1 MAHNTITAISGA
13 APSSLN
19 PPVCAVFASIRPCA
33 ANYQSVIEFLRVE
46 AGTKSGSIQ
55 DMWRRT
61 IHQVV
66 TWSSLVA
73 RKHTK
78 ERLCTSINVS

>member
-33 ANYQSVIEFLRVE
+33 ANYQSVIEFYVLKQ
-46 AGTKSGSIQ
+46 GQSQ
-55 DMWRRT
+55 DQYK
-61 IHQVV
+61 ICGDV
-66 TWSSLVA
+66 LYI
-73 RKHTK
+73 K
-78 ERLCTSINVS
+78 